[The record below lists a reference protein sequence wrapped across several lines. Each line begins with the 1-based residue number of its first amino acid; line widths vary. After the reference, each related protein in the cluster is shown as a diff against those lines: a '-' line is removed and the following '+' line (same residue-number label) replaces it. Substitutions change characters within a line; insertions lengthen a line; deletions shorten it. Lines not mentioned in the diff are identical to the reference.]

1 VLISNHGYQ
10 KKSAATSIKG
20 LEEYEKYYAKIER
33 YKKEIRPMLDDPT
46 FRKQCF
52 EARKIVKRTVS
63 QLQYKHNVIIEKV
76 KQK

>member
-1 VLISNHGYQ
+1 M
-10 KKSAATSIKG
+10 
-20 LEEYEKYYAKIER
+20 LE
-33 YKKEIRPMLDDPT
+33 DPT

-76 KQK
+76 KQKIDK